1 MSMRKKLK
9 NTFLTGIAAIIPIA
23 ATIYIILFIIKFL
36 NRIVDIVPA
45 RFQLKNL
52 LPFPIPGLD
61 ILIALILILVLGLIV
76 KSYIGNKVVQIGERI
91 VARIPLVSGIYGAV
105 KKLVDALFS
114 EKANSFK
121 KVVLI
126 EYPRKGLYSIAF
138 VTGEAKGEVQQKTNQ
153 HCINLF
159 VPTTPNPTSGFYI
172 MVPEGDVVNLN
183 MTVEEAFRLIISGG
197 IIAPE
202 KVKDAERPGE
212 VQKTIK

>member
-23 ATIYIILFIIKFL
+23 ATIYIILFIIGFL

-52 LPFPIPGLD
+52 LPFPVPGLD
-61 ILIALILILVLGLIV
+61 IFIALILILVLGLIV
-76 KSYIGNKVVQIGERI
+76 KSYIGNKIVQIGERI

-172 MVPEGDVVNLN
+172 MVPEGDVVNLD

-202 KVKDAERPGE
+202 QVKDAKEQGNAHK
-212 VQKTIK
+212 Q